1 VDMMTM
7 EENREID
14 HQEEEEEEE
23 GGSSSLVWL

>member
-1 VDMMTM
+1 MMTM

>member
-1 VDMMTM
+1 MDMMTM